1 MNMTENANLILF
13 LQAIGWKDEQIT
25 NFILCIE
32 GSRSI
37 KEGAERHKDL
47 NSENM
52 QEESEQ

>member
-37 KEGAERHKDL
+37 EEGAIKHRTLSAED
-47 NSENM
+47 
-52 QEESEQ
+52 EQKEKGK